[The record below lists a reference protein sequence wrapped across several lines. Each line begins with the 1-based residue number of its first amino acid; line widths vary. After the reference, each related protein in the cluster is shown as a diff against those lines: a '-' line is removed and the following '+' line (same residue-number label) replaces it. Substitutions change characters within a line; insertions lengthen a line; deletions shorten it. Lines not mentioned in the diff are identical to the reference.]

1 MSNDDVINGFFGKS
15 AEPPTDFRCG
25 YVAIVGRPNVGK
37 STLLNHI
44 LGQKLSITS
53 RKPQTTRHRILGIVT
68 KDSTQTVY
76 VDTPGIH
83 GEERKALNRYM
94 NRAAY
99 SALRDVDLVLFVVD
113 GLKWTTDD
121 ELVMEKIRD
130 VSVPVL
136 LVINKVDEVQD
147 KEALLP
153 RIEELTRLHGFAE
166 VVPVS
171 ALRGHNVERLQE
183 IVASRLP
190 FSPPFFAEDQITDR
204 SSRFLAAEIVREKI
218 MRQLGDEV
226 PYELTVEIE
235 EFKEEGKLR
244 RISALILVE
253 RDGQKAIVIGEG
265 GQRLKRI
272 GIDARQDMEKLFG
285 GKVMLSLWVKVKGG
299 WSDDERALKSLG
311 YGDL

>member
-1 MSNDDVINGFFGKS
+1 
-15 AEPPTDFRCG
+15 
-25 YVAIVGRPNVGK
+25 VGK

-68 KDSTQTVY
+68 QDNTQTVY

-83 GEERKALNRYM
+83 GEERKAINRYM
-94 NRAAY
+94 NRTATA
-99 SALRDVDLVLFVVD
+99 ALRDVDLVLFVVD
-113 GLKWTTDD
+113 GLKWMADD
-121 ELVMEKIRD
+121 ELVMQKIKAAGL
-130 VSVPVL
+130 PAM
-136 LVINKVDEVQD
+136 LVINKVDTVED

-153 RIEELTRLHGFAE
+153 RIEELIQLHGFVE

-171 ALRGHNVERLQE
+171 ALKGHNVPRLQE
-183 IVASRLP
+183 LVAARLP
-190 FSPPFFAEDQITDR
+190 LSPPFFPEDQITDR
-204 SSRFLAAEIVREKI
+204 SPRFLAAEIVREKI

-235 EFKEEGKLR
+235 EFKEEGRLR

-272 GIDARQDMEKLFG
+272 GMEARQDMERLFDS
-285 GKVMLSLWVKVKGG
+285 KVMLSLWVKVKGG

-311 YGDL
+311 YDD